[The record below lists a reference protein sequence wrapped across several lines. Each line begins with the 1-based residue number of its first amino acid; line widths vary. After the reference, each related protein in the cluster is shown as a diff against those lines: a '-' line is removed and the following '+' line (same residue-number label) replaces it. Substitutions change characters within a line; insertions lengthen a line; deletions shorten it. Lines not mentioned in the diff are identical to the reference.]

1 MSAPLVALAVVAVL
15 TTALSTALTTA
26 SVGTALASAP
36 SRSATSAPAHP
47 FTDVSC
53 PRVHDCYAVGTNPWP
68 GSGAPFVA
76 HLVHGTWS
84 FARPPWPTAGRY
96 GQLDAI
102 DCFSTSVCVAVGSS
116 RGAKG
121 GHQQDLSLRL
131 SHRRWHLKTFAAP
144 HRSVDTMKDVSCAGR
159 SRCVAVAEG
168 PSGRRSVAYSLAG
181 GRWTQTTVA
190 RPAGEPADTRLE
202 LSGLSC
208 ASTTHCVS
216 VGSDSHTGNPV
227 TATLSAGSWTATAL
241 PVPENGATSLSYG
254 VARISCATTSSCVA
268 VGDRENRHGV
278 LAPFVSAFQSG
289 VWTFTTLPR
298 LTAGNGNLGDVDC
311 LSSHRCFAVGNQGN
325 QGTRVLTEGL
335 YGGSWRGAVH
345 STKPATSWNDVS
357 CTSTTC
363 VAVGG
368 RSGTTRKGRTFE
380 DGVSRTFS
388 YAG

>member
-1 MSAPLVALAVVAVL
+1 VALL
-15 TTALSTALTTA
+15 TTAGFGTGF
-26 SVGTALASAP
+26 GTAVASPA
-36 SRSATSAPAHP
+36 SRSATSALAHP

-53 PRVHDCYAVGTNPWP
+53 PRVHDCFAVGTNPWP

-76 HLVHGTWS
+76 HLAHGTWS

-102 DCFSTSVCVAVGSS
+102 DCSSTSVCVAVGSS

-131 SHRRWHLKTFAAP
+131 SHGRWHLQTFAAP
-144 HRSVDTMKDVSCAGR
+144 QRSVDTMKDVSCPGP

-168 PSGRRSVAYSLAG
+168 PHGGRAFAYSLAR
-181 GRWTQTTVA
+181 GRWTRTTVA
-190 RPAGEPADTRLE
+190 RPAGEPADTRLA
-202 LSGLSC
+202 LSGVSC
-208 ASTTHCVS
+208 ASTTHCVA

-227 TATLSAGSWTATAL
+227 TATLSAGSWTASPL
-241 PVPENGATSLSYG
+241 PVPENGADSLSYG

-278 LAPFVSAFQSG
+278 LAPFVSTLRGG
-289 VWTFTTLPR
+289 VWTFSTLPR
-298 LTAGNGNLGDVDC
+298 LTAGNGNLADVDC
-311 LSSHRCFAVGNQGN
+311 PGSHRCFAIGN

-335 YGGSWRGAVH
+335 YAGSWRGAVH
-345 STKPATSWNDVS
+345 KTQPATSWNDLS
-357 CTSTTC
+357 CTSKTC
-363 VAVGG
+363 EAVGD
-368 RSGTTRKGRTFE
+368 RSGTTKKGHTFE
-380 DGVSRTFS
+380 DGVARTFA